1 MTALPGETE
10 RPLSTLKNLQVVAF
24 DKRLGAVDQPGG
36 LLAEGRIFP
45 LDRRKGSVFFF
56 EYEAGD
62 LARSTTRIDH
72 IGSVKNLDQEA
83 PLWRSDSQGRRK
95 KLDRPAMEAL
105 HEAQGY
111 VQPQGVSGVSGQ
123 QHGRTVVRLRGMQP
137 DVEFTRTIADD
148 QLAAIG
154 ILMVGDDDT
163 ELARVASGNDQKPG
177 RGRFQDQCARR

>member
-1 MTALPGETE
+1 
-10 RPLSTLKNLQVVAF
+10 
-24 DKRLGAVDQPGG
+24 
-36 LLAEGRIFP
+36 
-45 LDRRKGSVFFF
+45 
-56 EYEAGD
+56 
-62 LARSTTRIDH
+62 
-72 IGSVKNLDQEA
+72 
-83 PLWRSDSQGRRK
+83 
-95 KLDRPAMEAL
+95 MEAL

-123 QHGRTVVRLRGMQP
+123 QHGRTVVRLHGMQP

-177 RGRFQDQCARR
+177 RSRFQDQCARR